1 MNISNPAEGR
11 IDREPEL
18 AGLGGGQAGVLSSF
32 DGFSV
37 DKQLIM
43 SLNVIRRRR
52 RSNSGDWS
60 FRYFALFLFHCRV
73 QTMFDTQYAR

>member
-1 MNISNPAEGR
+1 MNIYNPAEGR
-11 IDREPEL
+11 IDRRPEL
-18 AGLGGGQAGVLSSF
+18 AGLVGGQAGVLSSF

-52 RSNSGDWS
+52 RSKTGVFSISHFFISLPSAD
-60 FRYFALFLFHCRV
+60 YV
-73 QTMFDTQYAR
+73 